1 MSLHLPLALL
11 TLAVLAIVDLH
22 IRRIP
27 NKTLGLA
34 LILHVLIWILVD
46 ESGRFGFKP
55 SIVFLIFIVSL
66 LLLPSCRRVVEDTVG
81 MGDIKLISYALFFM
95 SPYLS
100 LETWLLSISLIS
112 VIVTVILGFRGY
124 PLRGR
129 RIPFAPLFF
138 LGTSIAFLA

>member
-11 TLAVLAIVDLH
+11 TLAVLAMVDLQT
-22 IRRIP
+22 RRIP
-27 NKTLGLA
+27 NKTLGFA
-34 LILHVLIWILVD
+34 LITHVLIWILVD

-55 SIVFLIFIVSL
+55 SIVFLIVIVSL

-100 LETWLLSISLIS
+100 FETWLLSISLIS
-112 VIVTVILGFRGY
+112 VVMTVILGLRGY
-124 PLRGR
+124 PLRGK